1 MLLQEQGERRV
12 KVGDIV
18 SLGHFHGS
26 RTDYKRASEA
36 HIGVIKSIEE
46 EPEPNVHTRCVEVQW
61 SDGGV
66 SWHFK
71 YRLVMENED
80 KS

>member
-12 KVGDIV
+12 KVGDRV

-71 YRLVMENED
+71 YRLVMENEE
-80 KS
+80 